1 MTISSVRSVDIW
13 APVCAQQWCR
23 GGAGDGGVDGAA
35 LVSGRRRG
43 RRGDGGV
50 GAALATMVWTG
61 RRWYRGGVEGGGA
74 AALGEERGRG
84 SRARARERE
93 GIDTK

>member
-1 MTISSVRSVDIW
+1 MMTISSVRSVDIW
-13 APVCAQQWCR
+13 APVCAQRWCR

-35 LVSGRRRG
+35 L
-43 RRGDGGV
+43 
-50 GAALATMVWTG
+50 ATVVWTG
-61 RRWYRGGVEGGGA
+61 RRWCRGGVEGGGA
-74 AALGEERGRG
+74 AAVGEERGRG

>member
-1 MTISSVRSVDIW
+1 MTISSVPSVDIW

-43 RRGDGGV
+43 RWGGGV
-50 GAALATMVWTG
+50 G
-61 RRWYRGGVEGGGA
+61 RGEGKGIAGEGEGERGDRYEVGA
-74 AALGEERGRG
+74 AQY
-84 SRARARERE
+84 
-93 GIDTK
+93 